1 VFKACNFM
9 GIVTSDG
16 SKHIVK
22 DNLDE
27 DFIEVKAHVNLT
39 IFDSFNLYS

>member
-1 VFKACNFM
+1 M

-27 DFIEVKAHVNLT
+27 DFIEVIRKIKMFSQFFIIV
-39 IFDSFNLYS
+39 YMQE